1 MGKGKFDQLFSGE
14 SLKYP
19 LVKLV
24 IEIDWKT
31 GKENP
36 ARPLYHAGFRN
47 IMNVCRFLG
56 QFLSPMI
63 EELKDEE
70 LLRKIGGRF
79 GLSALIQKR
88 LVALNEGTPSAIDY
102 GRSSS
107 SATRDRLNTVI
118 QEILHDK
125 ISLNTNN
132 VEPMRHDSGV
142 SMVLDTEFTEGY

>member
-1 MGKGKFDQLFSGE
+1 
-14 SLKYP
+14 
-19 LVKLV
+19 
-24 IEIDWKT
+24 
-31 GKENP
+31 
-36 ARPLYHAGFRN
+36 
-47 IMNVCRFLG
+47 
-56 QFLSPMI
+56 MI

-102 GRSSS
+102 GRSNS

-118 QEILHDK
+118 QEILQDK
-125 ISLNTNN
+125 ISLNTENIALI
-132 VEPMRHDSGV
+132 RHDGGV